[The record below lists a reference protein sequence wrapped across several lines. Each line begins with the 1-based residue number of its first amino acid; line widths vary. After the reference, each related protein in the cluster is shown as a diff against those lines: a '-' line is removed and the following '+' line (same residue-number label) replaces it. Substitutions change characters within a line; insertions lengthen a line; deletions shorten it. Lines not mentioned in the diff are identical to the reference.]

1 MTTTKTV
8 ENFPGNH
15 GFIITDRTM
24 KTSCEGIWAAGDV
37 QDAMYRQ
44 AITAAGLGCIAAL
57 EIERYLSMCK

>member
-1 MTTTKTV
+1 
-8 ENFPGNH
+8 
-15 GFIITDRTM
+15 M